1 MPLLVECYD
10 VRLMQLRLQARIKA
24 DVEAAVRN
32 LWDIETPE
40 IILNQTPKVEFG
52 ELATPLCLG
61 LAKKLKKSPRA
72 IAEELAPRLQVDGIQ
87 RVEVAG
93 PGYINFFLDRPETL
107 RRSMD
112 EFPAGRFDGLG
123 HSGGKVIVEHTNI
136 NPNKAAHIGHLRN
149 AVIGDTFVRIL
160 QFAGR
165 EVEIQNYID
174 NTGVQVADVI
184 VGFIHIEKRSLAEV
198 RALIKHPGRKFDYY
212 CWDLYA
218 KAADFYE
225 NEDPEHKT
233 RAQTLRE
240 IEEGDN
246 ETADMAEAVAM
257 KIVRRHLATM
267 GRINVGYD
275 VLPRES
281 DILHLKFWDRA
292 FQLLKD
298 RKAIF
303 FEESGK
309 NEGCWV
315 MRLEGD
321 SGDEDK
327 IIVRSNGTVTY
338 VGKDIAYQ
346 LWKLGLLE
354 RDFNYEVFE
363 ARPDRAPVWVT
374 TSESGDAEH
383 PHFGNGQSVYN
394 VIDVRQSYPQT
405 VVQQGVRALGF
416 TAEADHSIHFSYEMV
431 ALTLA
436 CAEQLGV
443 QLSDEDRRKPY
454 VEVSGRKGRGVK
466 ADDLLDMLERDALGE
481 VQKRN
486 PEFSAGEQ
494 AKIARQIAVG
504 ALRYFLLRFTRT
516 AVIAFDFDEALNF
529 DGETGPYIQYATV
542 RANNIFNRVQA
553 ADEGFSVEHVYG
565 ILKSERL
572 EEFLDDADIWEL
584 IYSASRLDEIADQV
598 VATMEPATLAKFAF
612 AVAQGFSLF
621 YHKHHIL
628 SEADADR
635 RLFYLLVV
643 DFSRRSL
650 TRALDLMGIEV
661 PKRM

>member
-1 MPLLVECYD
+1 
-10 VRLMQLRLQARIKA
+10 MQLGLQARIKA
-24 DVEAAVRN
+24 GVDTAVRH

-40 IILNQTPKVEFG
+40 IILDQTPKVEFG

-61 LAKKLKKSPRA
+61 LAKELKKAPRA
-72 IAEELAPRLQVDGIQ
+72 IAEELAPRLQIDGVR
-87 RVEVAG
+87 RVEIAG
-93 PGYINFFLDRPETL
+93 PGYINFFLDRPGTL
-107 RRSMD
+107 RGSMD
-112 EFPAGRFDGLG
+112 EFRTGRFDGFAQPD
-123 HSGGKVIVEHTNI
+123 GKVIVEHTNI
-136 NPNKAAHIGHLRN
+136 NPNKAAHVGHLRN

-160 QFAGR
+160 RFADR
-165 EVEIQNYID
+165 EVEVQNYID

-184 VGFIHIEKRSLAEV
+184 VGFIHIEKRSLGEV
-198 RALIKHPGRKFDYY
+198 RALIKHPGRKFDFY

-218 KAADFYE
+218 KASDFYE
-225 NEDPEHKT
+225 QNDPEHKT
-233 RAQTLRE
+233 RAQTLKE

-246 ETADMAEAVAM
+246 ETAEMAEVVAM

-267 GRINVGYD
+267 GRINVDYD
-275 VLPRES
+275 ILPRES
-281 DILHLKFWDRA
+281 DILQSKFWDRA

-363 ARPDRAPVWVT
+363 SHQDKAPVWVT
-374 TSESGDAEH
+374 TSESGEAEH
-383 PHFGNGQSVYN
+383 PHFGGGQAVYN

-405 VVQQGVRALGF
+405 VVRQGVRALGF
-416 TAEADHSIHFSYEMV
+416 AAEADNSIHFSYEMV

-436 CAEQLGV
+436 CAEQLGI
-443 QLSDEDRRKPY
+443 QLSDEDRKKPY
-454 VEVSGRKGRGVK
+454 VEVSGRKGQGVK
-466 ADDLLDMLERDALGE
+466 ADDLLDLLEREALGE
-481 VQKRN
+481 VAKRN
-486 PEFSAGEQ
+486 PDFSAGEQ
-494 AKIARQIAVG
+494 AEITRQIAVG

-516 AVIAFDFDEALNF
+516 AVIAFDFAEALNF

-553 ADEGFSVEHVYG
+553 ADEGFSIEQVYR
-565 ILKSERL
+565 ILDSDRL
-572 EEFLDDADIWEL
+572 EEFLDVDDIWEL
-584 IYSASRLDEIADQV
+584 IYAASRLDEIVNQV
-598 VATMEPATLAKFAF
+598 ILTMEPATLAKFAF
-612 AVAQGFSLF
+612 TVAQGFSLF
-621 YHKHHIL
+621 YHKHRIL
-628 SEADADR
+628 SEADPDR